1 MENQLT
7 AVVTG
12 ASGFVGSHLVDLLLE
27 KNYNV
32 RCIVRKTSSLKWL
45 KEKDVEIH
53 ICELT
58 DKDGLR
64 KIFNGADYIYH
75 VAGVVK
81 SKKPQGYFSGN
92 VETTKSLLE
101 VALEFK
107 DKIKRFLIVSSQTAA
122 GPSLLNNPI
131 IEDALSKPITTYG
144 RSKLAQEELAKTYMD
159 RLPITICRAA
169 AVYGE
174 RDTEIFIFFKTFSKG
189 LMTSI
194 GLKDKQVSL
203 IHVADLVRGLY
214 LAATSDNSINKIYFI
229 TSEKYYT
236 WKEVGDITSKVMNKN
251 PLKVKVPHLIVY
263 FIAAI
268 AQFFSLFSS
277 KAATLNIEKGRDIT
291 RPAWISD
298 FRKAHK
304 DFGFKQ
310 EISLEEGIRRT
321 VEWYKEMKWLD
332 L

>member
-1 MENQLT
+1 MNKELT

-12 ASGFVGSHLVDLLLE
+12 ASGFVGSHLVDYLVE
-27 KNYNV
+27 KNYKV

-45 KEKDVEIH
+45 KGKDIEIH

-58 DKDGLR
+58 DKEGLR
-64 KIFNGADYIYH
+64 KIFDGADYIYH

-81 SKKPQGYFSGN
+81 SKKPEGYFKGN
-92 VETTKSLLE
+92 VDTTRTLLE
-101 VALEFK
+101 AALEFK
-107 DKIKRFLIVSSQTAA
+107 DNIKRFLVVSSQTSS
-122 GPSLLNNPI
+122 GPSPLNNPLTE
-131 IEDALSKPITTYG
+131 EDPCKPITTYG
-144 RSKLAQEELAKTYMD
+144 RSKLAQEELAKSFMD
-159 RLPITICRAA
+159 KLPITICKVA

-194 GLKDKQVSL
+194 GLHDKQVSL
-203 IHVADLVRGLY
+203 LHVADVVRGLY
-214 LAATSDNSINKIYFI
+214 LSATSEKAIGKSYFI

-236 WKEVGDITSKVMNKN
+236 WKEVGDVTSKVMNKK
-251 PLKVKVPHLIVY
+251 PIKVKVPHFLVY
-263 FIAAI
+263 IIAAI

-277 KAATLNIEKGRDIT
+277 KAATLNIEKGKDIT

-298 FRKAHK
+298 YRKAYK

-321 VEWYKEMKWLD
+321 VEWYKQKKWL
-332 L
+332 

>member
-1 MENQLT
+1 MENT
-7 AVVTG
+7 FIAVVTG
-12 ASGFVGSHLVDLLLE
+12 ASGFVGSHLVDFLLE
-27 KNYNV
+27 NNFKV
-32 RCIVRKTSSLKWL
+32 KCIVRKTSNIKWL
-45 KEKDVEIH
+45 KDKDAEVH

-64 KIFNGADYIYH
+64 KVFIGADYIFH
-75 VAGVVK
+75 VAGIVK
-81 SKKPQGYFSGN
+81 SKKPEGYFKGN
-92 VETTKSLLE
+92 VDTTKALLE
-101 VALEFK
+101 TAVEFK
-107 DKIKRFLIVSSQTAA
+107 DKIKRFLIVSSQTAT
-122 GPSLLNNPI
+122 GPSLFNNPVAE
-131 IEDALSKPITTYG
+131 EDNCRPITTYG
-144 RSKLAQEELAKTYMD
+144 KSKLAQEELAKSFMD
-159 RLPITICRAA
+159 KIPITICRAA

-214 LAATSDNSINKIYFI
+214 LAAISEGSIGKIYFI

-236 WKEVGDITSKVMNKN
+236 WKEIGDVTSKVMNRKA
-251 PLKVKVPHLIVY
+251 LKVKVPHFIVY
-263 FIAAI
+263 VIAAI
-268 AQFFSLFSS
+268 AQFFSMFSS

-298 FRKAHK
+298 FRKAYK

-310 EISLEEGIRRT
+310 EISLEEGIKRT
-321 VEWYKEMKWLD
+321 IDWYKKIGWL
-332 L
+332 

>member
-1 MENQLT
+1 MNKELT

-12 ASGFVGSHLVDLLLE
+12 ASGFVGSHLVDYLVE
-27 KNYNV
+27 KNYKV

-45 KEKDVEIH
+45 KGKDVEIH

-58 DKDGLR
+58 DKEGLR
-64 KIFNGADYIYH
+64 KIFDGADYIYH

-81 SKKPQGYFSGN
+81 SKKPEGYFKGN
-92 VETTKSLLE
+92 VDTTRTLLE
-101 VALEFK
+101 AALEFK
-107 DKIKRFLIVSSQTAA
+107 DNIKRFLVVSSQTSS
-122 GPSLLNNPI
+122 GPSPLNNPLTE
-131 IEDALSKPITTYG
+131 EDTCKPITTYG
-144 RSKLAQEELAKTYMD
+144 RSKLAQEELAKSFMD
-159 RLPITICRAA
+159 KLPITICKVA

-194 GLKDKQVSL
+194 GLHDKQVSL
-203 IHVADLVRGLY
+203 LHVADVVRGLY
-214 LAATSDNSINKIYFI
+214 LSATSEKAIGESYFI

-236 WKEVGDITSKVMNKN
+236 WKEVGDVTSKVMNKK
-251 PLKVKVPHLIVY
+251 PIKVKVPHFLVY
-263 FIAAI
+263 IIAAI

-277 KAATLNIEKGRDIT
+277 KAATLNIEKGKDIT

-298 FRKAHK
+298 YRKAYK

-321 VEWYKEMKWLD
+321 VEWYKQKKWL
-332 L
+332 

>member
-1 MENQLT
+1 MNKELT

-12 ASGFVGSHLVDLLLE
+12 ASGFVGSHLVDYLVE
-27 KNYNV
+27 KNYKV

-45 KEKDVEIH
+45 KGKDVEIH

-58 DKDGLR
+58 DKEGLR
-64 KIFNGADYIYH
+64 KIFDGADYIYH

-81 SKKPQGYFSGN
+81 SKKPEGYFKGN
-92 VETTKSLLE
+92 VDTTRTLLE
-101 VALEFK
+101 AALEFK
-107 DKIKRFLIVSSQTAA
+107 DNIKRFLVVSSQTSS
-122 GPSLLNNPI
+122 GPSPLNNPLTE
-131 IEDALSKPITTYG
+131 EDLCNPITTYG
-144 RSKLAQEELAKTYMD
+144 RSKLAQEELAKSFMD
-159 RLPITICRAA
+159 KIPVTICKVA

-194 GLKDKQVSL
+194 GLHDKQVSL
-203 IHVADLVRGLY
+203 LHVADVVRGLY
-214 LAATSDNSINKIYFI
+214 LSATSEKAIGKSYFI

-236 WKEVGDITSKVMNKN
+236 WKEVGDVTSKVMNKK
-251 PLKVKVPHLIVY
+251 PIKVKVPHFLVY
-263 FIAAI
+263 IIAAI

-277 KAATLNIEKGRDIT
+277 KAATLNIEKGKDIT

-298 FRKAHK
+298 YRKAYK

-321 VEWYKEMKWLD
+321 VEWYKQKKWL
-332 L
+332 

>member
-1 MENQLT
+1 MNKELT

-12 ASGFVGSHLVDLLLE
+12 ASGFVGSHLVDYLVE
-27 KNYNV
+27 KNYKV

-45 KEKDVEIH
+45 KGKDVEIH

-58 DKDGLR
+58 DKEGLR
-64 KIFNGADYIYH
+64 KIFDGADYIYH

-81 SKKPQGYFSGN
+81 SKKPEGYFKGN
-92 VETTKSLLE
+92 VDTTRTLLE
-101 VALEFK
+101 AALEFK
-107 DKIKRFLIVSSQTAA
+107 DNIKRFLVVSSQTSS
-122 GPSLLNNPI
+122 GPSPLNNPLTE
-131 IEDALSKPITTYG
+131 EDLCNPITTYG
-144 RSKLAQEELAKTYMD
+144 RSKLAQEELAKSFMD
-159 RLPITICRAA
+159 KIPVTICKVA

-194 GLKDKQVSL
+194 GLHDKQVSL
-203 IHVADLVRGLY
+203 LHVADVVRGLY
-214 LAATSDNSINKIYFI
+214 LSATSEKAIGKSYFI

-236 WKEVGDITSKVMNKN
+236 WKEVGDVTSKVMNKK
-251 PLKVKVPHLIVY
+251 PFKVRVPHFLVY
-263 FIAAI
+263 IIAAI

-277 KAATLNIEKGRDIT
+277 KAATLNIEKGKDIT

-298 FRKAHK
+298 YRKAYK

-321 VEWYKEMKWLD
+321 VEWYKQKKWL
-332 L
+332 